1 MKWLT
6 LLSVFI
12 VGISSEGNAST
23 TDALIDSLDRAID
36 MRQSYSARRQS
47 TIDLTRRRLER
58 ATDDS
63 TRFEALCR
71 LHDLYLTFNTDSALH
86 YSQLSVKAARGS
98 GVDSLVNR
106 GLLNVADVFATAGM
120 YSEAL
125 AIVDSIKP
133 ASVTSTDLRLFYYH
147 VHRTL
152 NGLLADFAIDPALR
166 RKYATA
172 TDAYRDS
179 LIAVL
184 PQSSATADV
193 IRAERLTARGYPDS
207 AVALLSTTLA
217 GLATDDYRQRAITA
231 YTLSKAYETDGDTEN
246 RKRALAA
253 SAAADMKSGV
263 REYLSLLELA
273 QLLYN
278 DGDIDRAYRY
288 LTTTLDDATRCNARL
303 RIIQSGDLFPVVS
316 QMYNAK
322 ISGESRRVRFAAL
335 AVVILAIALIAVV
348 WRLWRQ
354 MRKVSHARARLRD
367 LNDELQAANSRLS
380 QANQAIAE
388 NSRLKTEYIA
398 RYMDQCSAYIE
409 RLDSQ
414 RKGIARLL
422 SLGKIDEANRQVNS
436 SAMVNAQLEEFYKG
450 FDEAFLNLF
459 PTFVTDFN
467 ALLRPD
473 ERITPKAEGQL
484 TTELRIFALIRLGI
498 SDSAKISRFLR
509 YSVTTIY
516 NYRTRMRNRALAD
529 RDLLEAK
536 VMRIGRIDQQ

>member
-1 MKWLT
+1 M
-6 LLSVFI
+6 
-12 VGISSEGNAST
+12 
-23 TDALIDSLDRAID
+23 
-36 MRQSYSARRQS
+36 
-47 TIDLTRRRLER
+47 
-58 ATDDS
+58 
-63 TRFEALCR
+63 
-71 LHDLYLTFNTDSALH
+71 
-86 YSQLSVKAARGS
+86 
-98 GVDSLVNR
+98 
-106 GLLNVADVFATAGM
+106 
-120 YSEAL
+120 
-125 AIVDSIKP
+125 
-133 ASVTSTDLRLFYYH
+133 
-147 VHRTL
+147 
-152 NGLLADFAIDPALR
+152 
-166 RKYATA
+166 
-172 TDAYRDS
+172 
-179 LIAVL
+179 
-184 PQSSATADV
+184 

-207 AVALLSTTLA
+207 AVTLLSATLA
-217 GLATDDYRQRAITA
+217 CLAPDDYRQQAITA
-231 YTLSKAYETDGDTEN
+231 YTLSKAYEAAGDNEN

-367 LNDELQAANSRLS
+367 LNDELQAANSQLS

-436 SAMVNAQLEEFYKG
+436 SAMVNAQLGEFYKG

-473 ERITPKAEGQL
+473 ERICPKAEGQL

-529 RDLLEAK
+529 RDRLEAK
-536 VMRIGRIDQQ
+536 VMQIGRLDR